1 MILIC
6 IKQPLR
12 IIKDLIY
19 YKVKQH
25 WGWGK
30 MLLIKKSECAAKLH
44 KVYVIYLILI
54 EGFNIMVRQNV
65 STNLTVT
72 YSYEFQKFL
81 TQAFL

>member
-1 MILIC
+1 
-6 IKQPLR
+6 
-12 IIKDLIY
+12 
-19 YKVKQH
+19 
-25 WGWGK
+25 